1 MLVAKRKPML
11 DRQRAE
17 NLMGESV
24 REVGILMVV
33 FAPLEATFSD
43 VLVDAG
49 RVAAMFLVGLL
60 LIAGGIIL
68 EARK

>member
-1 MLVAKRKPML
+1 ML

-17 NLMGESV
+17 SLVGESV
-24 REVGILMVV
+24 REVGVLMVV

-43 VLVDAG
+43 VSVATA

-68 EARK
+68 ESRK

>member
-1 MLVAKRKPML
+1 MLNREH
-11 DRQRAE
+11 AE
-17 NLMGESV
+17 RLMGESV
-24 REVGILMVV
+24 REVGVLMVV

-43 VLVDAG
+43 VSVGTG

-68 EARK
+68 ESRK

>member
-1 MLVAKRKPML
+1 
-11 DRQRAE
+11 
-17 NLMGESV
+17 MGESV
-24 REVGILMVV
+24 REVGVLMVV

-43 VLVDAG
+43 VSVGTG

>member
-1 MLVAKRKPML
+1 LVAKQKPML

-17 NLMGESV
+17 SLVGESV
-24 REVGILMVV
+24 REAGVLMVV

-43 VLVDAG
+43 VSVATA
-49 RVAAMFLVGLL
+49 RVAAMFPVGLL

-68 EARK
+68 ESRE

>member
-1 MLVAKRKPML
+1 ML